1 MDIDVAGNTTAVWC
15 KSRYEHPNK
24 KKEGAT
30 NYPVAQWGYV
40 KIIVVSIR

>member
-15 KSRYEHPNK
+15 KSRYEHPK
-24 KKEGAT
+24 KKKRRS

-40 KIIVVSIR
+40 KVIEISIR

>member
-1 MDIDVAGNTTAVWC
+1 QKMDIDVAGNTTAVWF

-30 NYPVAQWGYV
+30 TL
-40 KIIVVSIR
+40 